1 MNKYNRARKSI
12 YFARRWLEEEF
23 TQCRRIKG
31 FLHFLRT
38 SGHLHSRYTSFEFD
52 EKKYTVE
59 NLLRIEVNKAMELD
73 EKAYF
78 EHWNRLGKMVYDFA
92 NEHGDEFNEQY
103 GKKENEDR
111 NNDENQNEKGGW
123 RAQEVVAGDVCD
135 A

>member
-59 NLLRIEVNKAMELD
+59 NLLRIEVTYFSPCEDPESESFGSGRGQYRTAAGIVRKVDTLKRRILVGDQNIDLD
-73 EKAYF
+73 TVTALSG
-78 EHWNRLGKMVYDFA
+78 NPLL
-92 NEHGDEFNEQY
+92 EQISPY
-103 GKKENEDR
+103 ET
-111 NNDENQNEKGGW
+111 
-123 RAQEVVAGDVCD
+123 A
-135 A
+135 

>member
-1 MNKYNRARKSI
+1 MNKNNRAIHSI

-73 EKAYF
+73 ETAYL
-78 EHWNRLGKMVYDFA
+78 EHWNRLGRMVYEFA
-92 NEHGDEFNEQY
+92 NMHGDEFNKQY
-103 GKKENEDR
+103 GR
-111 NNDENQNEKGGW
+111 NENQNENETEGGW
-123 RAQEVVAGDVCD
+123 
-135 A
+135 